1 MLVNIKAVG
10 THAAGISVT
19 AVLTRE
25 GIVLIRENPVTTGM
39 SRILLFQFVCIGSVF
54 LVLG

>member
-1 MLVNIKAVG
+1 MLVNIKAVD

-19 AVLTRE
+19 AVLARE

-54 LVLG
+54 LVVG